1 MSRQD
6 GKGPLSARIYLTIVM
21 FAQIFLTPLVAFTLT
36 YLVDVE
42 FSSEQL
48 GASLRVDMLP
58 WIIAASLSYGLL
70 ALGLALVMGGYSP
83 MWVVNR
89 GGWVSALGFTR
100 NQKAADKLRNAR
112 LSFAKSPHGKLSVLV
127 HDRYSSG
134 KHKIISTHG
143 GLTLLAVPF
152 QVFLITVP
160 LATVVAIPD
169 HYINQDRQ
177 LELAF
182 ILYLIC
188 LVVVMK
194 MFPIFARK
202 YIGIAAF
209 TRRLLVSMTRLSW
222 LAPLFVLWLLGRIA
236 SLVVLGWLGEDID
249 LTLHLE
255 QVIFE
260 SLLFDAV
267 VPQTSFLDLMTAL
280 AVIPLSAFTTLATLG
295 GGSARPPK
303 WMRINNLDT
312 DEEIEQE
319 RLARNEFFDNIGKIT
334 GGGLTAAIGGVVAS
348 GIAPISTNLSKAA
361 IAQKANEI
369 LNNKLESKISGF
381 SETVSQTEDLDFS
394 GINEVQENIRQ
405 EVTPERME
413 TGSRWADA
421 LIEADSVTEHVENL
435 DKIKPK
441 FDEPVIRGF
450 DLD

>member
-1 MSRQD
+1 MARQE
-6 GKGPLSARIYLTIVM
+6 GKGPLSARIYLTVVM

-36 YLVDVE
+36 YLVSVD
-42 FSSEQL
+42 FSGE
-48 GASLRVDMLP
+48 GFNAALRFDMLP
-58 WIIAASLSYGLL
+58 WIVAASLSYGVL
-70 ALGLALVMGGYSP
+70 ALTLALVMGGYSP

-89 GGWVSALGFTR
+89 GGWISALGFTR
-100 NQKAADKLRNAR
+100 NQKAADKLRSAR

-152 QVFLITVP
+152 QVLLITVP

-177 LELAF
+177 LELSF
-182 ILYLIC
+182 LLYLIC

-194 MFPIFARK
+194 IFPMFARK
-202 YIGIAAF
+202 YIGIASF

-249 LTLHLE
+249 LTLRLE

-295 GGSARPPK
+295 GGSGRPPK
-303 WMRINNLDT
+303 WMRINNLDS

-319 RLARNEFFDNIGKIT
+319 RVARNEFFDNIGKIT
-334 GGGLTAAIGGVVAS
+334 GFEFNSELASSSLAKMSKFGKSQNSLTVN
-348 GIAPISTNLSKAA
+348 TEK
-361 IAQKANEI
+361 IAQ
-369 LNNKLESKISGF
+369 SDTQG
-381 SETVSQTEDLDFS
+381 LDFS
-394 GINEVQENIRQ
+394 GINEYVRDKPQLSKSAESENR
-405 EVTPERME
+405 
-413 TGSRWADA
+413 SRWGEAM
-421 LIEADSVTEHVENL
+421 IRADSANL
-435 DKIKPK
+435 IDEDTKPK
-441 FDEPVIRGF
+441 PDFDEPVIKGF

>member
-1 MSRQD
+1 M
-6 GKGPLSARIYLTIVM
+6 
-21 FAQIFLTPLVAFTLT
+21 
-36 YLVDVE
+36 
-42 FSSEQL
+42 
-48 GASLRVDMLP
+48 
-58 WIIAASLSYGLL
+58 
-70 ALGLALVMGGYSP
+70 
-83 MWVVNR
+83 
-89 GGWVSALGFTR
+89 
-100 NQKAADKLRNAR
+100 
-112 LSFAKSPHGKLSVLV
+112 
-127 HDRYSSG
+127 
-134 KHKIISTHG
+134 
-143 GLTLLAVPF
+143 LAVPF

-194 MFPIFARK
+194 MFPMFARK

-295 GGSARPPK
+295 GGSGRP
-303 WMRINNLDT
+303 
-312 DEEIEQE
+312 
-319 RLARNEFFDNIGKIT
+319 
-334 GGGLTAAIGGVVAS
+334 
-348 GIAPISTNLSKAA
+348 
-361 IAQKANEI
+361 
-369 LNNKLESKISGF
+369 LNG
-381 SETVSQTEDLDFS
+381 
-394 GINEVQENIRQ
+394 
-405 EVTPERME
+405 
-413 TGSRWADA
+413 
-421 LIEADSVTEHVENL
+421 
-435 DKIKPK
+435 
-441 FDEPVIRGF
+441 
-450 DLD
+450 

>member
-1 MSRQD
+1 MARQE
-6 GKGPLSARIYLTIVM
+6 GKGPLSARIYLTVVM

-36 YLVDVE
+36 YLVSVD
-42 FSSEQL
+42 FSGEQVN
-48 GASLRVDMLP
+48 ASLRIDMLP
-58 WIIAASLSYGLL
+58 WIVAASLSYGVL
-70 ALGLALVMGGYSP
+70 ALTLALVMGGYSP

-89 GGWVSALGFTR
+89 GGWISALGFTR
-100 NQKAADKLRNAR
+100 NQKAADKLRSAR

-152 QVFLITVP
+152 QVLLITVP

-169 HYINQDRQ
+169 HYINQNRQ
-177 LELAF
+177 LELSF
-182 ILYLIC
+182 LLYLIC
-188 LVVVMK
+188 LVIVMK
-194 MFPIFARK
+194 IFPMFARK

-222 LAPLFVLWLLGRIA
+222 LAPLLVLWLLGRIA

-249 LTLHLE
+249 LTLRLE

-295 GGSARPPK
+295 GGSGRPPK
-303 WMRINNLDT
+303 WMRINNLDS
-312 DEEIEQE
+312 DEVIEQE
-319 RLARNEFFDNIGKIT
+319 RVARNEFFDNIGKIT
-334 GGGLTAAIGGVVAS
+334 GLEFNSGLTRDS
-348 GIAPISTNLSKAA
+348 IANIAKLHNLRESNM
-361 IAQKANEI
+361 ANDGE
-369 LNNKLESKISGF
+369 NNIVQE
-381 SETVSQTEDLDFS
+381 EALDFG
-394 GINEVQENIRQ
+394 GINEYV
-405 EVTPERME
+405 PEDVELVKSDSTE
-413 TGSRWADA
+413 TKSRWGEAMMRADNA
-421 LIEADSVTEHVENL
+421 NL
-435 DKIKPK
+435 DAENPKEKPD
-441 FDEPVIRGF
+441 FYEPVIRGF

>member
-1 MSRQD
+1 MARQE
-6 GKGPLSARIYLTIVM
+6 GKGPLSARIYLTVVM

-36 YLVDVE
+36 YLVSVD
-42 FSSEQL
+42 FSGEQVN
-48 GASLRVDMLP
+48 ASLRIDMLP
-58 WIIAASLSYGLL
+58 WIVAASLSYGVL
-70 ALGLALVMGGYSP
+70 ALTLALVMGGYSP

-89 GGWVSALGFTR
+89 GGWISALGFTR
-100 NQKAADKLRNAR
+100 NQKAADKLRSAR

-152 QVFLITVP
+152 QVLLITVP

-169 HYINQDRQ
+169 HYINQNRQ
-177 LELAF
+177 LELSF
-182 ILYLIC
+182 LLYLIC
-188 LVVVMK
+188 LVIVMK
-194 MFPIFARK
+194 IFPMFARK

-222 LAPLFVLWLLGRIA
+222 LAPLLVLWLLGRIA

-249 LTLHLE
+249 LTLRLE

-295 GGSARPPK
+295 GGSGRPPK
-303 WMRINNLDT
+303 WMRINNLDS
-312 DEEIEQE
+312 DEVIEQE
-319 RLARNEFFDNIGKIT
+319 RVARNEFFDNIGKIT
-334 GGGLTAAIGGVVAS
+334 GLEFNSGLTRDS
-348 GIAPISTNLSKAA
+348 IANIAKLHNLRESNM
-361 IAQKANEI
+361 ANDGE
-369 LNNKLESKISGF
+369 NNIVQE
-381 SETVSQTEDLDFS
+381 EALDFG
-394 GINEVQENIRQ
+394 GINEYVPKDVEL
-405 EVTPERME
+405 VKSDSTE
-413 TGSRWADA
+413 TKSRWGEAMMRADNA
-421 LIEADSVTEHVENL
+421 NL
-435 DKIKPK
+435 DAENPKEKPD
-441 FDEPVIRGF
+441 FYEPVIRGF

>member
-1 MSRQD
+1 MARQE
-6 GKGPLSARIYLTIVM
+6 GKGPLSARIYLTVVM

-36 YLVDVE
+36 YLVSVD
-42 FSSEQL
+42 L
-48 GASLRVDMLP
+48 TGDGANAALRFDMLP
-58 WIIAASLSYGLL
+58 WIVAASLSYGVL
-70 ALGLALVMGGYSP
+70 ALTLALFMGGYSP

-89 GGWVSALGFTR
+89 GGWISALGFTR
-100 NQKAADKLRNAR
+100 NQKAADKLRSAR

-152 QVFLITVP
+152 QVLLITVP

-169 HYINQDRQ
+169 HYINQNRQ
-177 LELAF
+177 LELSF
-182 ILYLIC
+182 LLYLIC
-188 LVVVMK
+188 LVIVMK
-194 MFPIFARK
+194 IFPIFARK

-249 LTLHLE
+249 LTLRLE

-260 SLLFDAV
+260 SLLLDAV

-280 AVIPLSAFTTLATLG
+280 AVIPLSVFTTLATLG
-295 GGSARPPK
+295 GGSGRPPK
-303 WMRINNLDT
+303 WMRINNLDS
-312 DEEIEQE
+312 DEIIEQE
-319 RLARNEFFDNIGKIT
+319 RVARNEFFDNIGKIT
-334 GGGLTAAIGGVVAS
+334 GLEFNSGLTRDSIAKVAKLRNLGES
-348 GIAPISTNLSKAA
+348 NLTNEGK
-361 IAQKANEI
+361 NN
-369 LNNKLESKISGF
+369 LNQGEA
-381 SETVSQTEDLDFS
+381 LDFE
-394 GINEVQENIRQ
+394 GINEYIPADTELIKSDSN
-405 EVTPERME
+405 E
-413 TGSRWADA
+413 TESRWGVAMMRADNA
-421 LIEADSVTEHVENL
+421 NL
-435 DKIKPK
+435 DAENPKEKPD